1 MKKILYYLNPY
12 RIYYRIYY
20 YLFGKRM
27 IAHPKEVVPPVNA
40 VKCTAQ
46 LDPEGQK
53 HHSFLYAPVE
63 PLKWLYFKRKFAFR
77 VGPNSPWLLLPCLT
91 PWETKDDQTK
101 FGLNFTFVQRL
112 SFTQREFIEFIT
124 WI

>member
-20 YLFGKRM
+20 YLFGKRR
-27 IAHPKEVVPPVNA
+27 IAHPKEVIPPTTA
-40 VKCTAQ
+40 VKCIAE
-46 LDPEGQK
+46 LDQEGRK
-53 HHSFLYAPVE
+53 HQNFLYAPVE

-77 VGPNSPWLLLPCLT
+77 VGSNSPWLLLPRLT
-91 PWETKDDQTK
+91 PWETKDGQTK
-101 FGLNFTFVQRL
+101 FGLNYTFVKSL
-112 SFTQREFIEFIT
+112 TFTESEFVEFIT

>member
-1 MKKILYYLNPY
+1 MEKILYYLNPY

-20 YLFGKRM
+20 YLFGKRR
-27 IAHPKEVVPPVNA
+27 IAHPKEVVPQEDA
-40 VKCTAQ
+40 VKCTAE

-53 HHSFLYAPVE
+53 HHNFLYAPVK

-77 VGPNSPWLLLPCLT
+77 TSPNSPWLLLPRLT
-91 PWETKDDQTK
+91 PWETKDGQTK
-101 FGLNFTFVQRL
+101 FGLNYTFVEKIPFSLRR
-112 SFTQREFIEFIT
+112 TIEFIT